1 MAIASSETPFSC
13 STWAKLWNM
22 SGSFGLKGWPESVA
36 MTAFSG
42 PTASIA
48 SFIWSEVTD
57 WNIGM
62 QLTAQYSIRQ
72 PARARSIWVSIE
84 RFGHCISGWVTT
96 IRRCPRPS
104 A

>member
-1 MAIASSETPFSC
+1 
-13 STWAKLWNM
+13 M
-22 SGSFGLKGWPESVA
+22 SGSFGLNGWPESVA

-62 QLTAQYSIRQ
+62 QLTAQYSIRH
-72 PARARSIWVSIE
+72 PALASSTWASIE
-84 RFGHCISGWVTT
+84 RSGHCISGWVT
-96 IRRCPRPS
+96 IMRPWPRPS